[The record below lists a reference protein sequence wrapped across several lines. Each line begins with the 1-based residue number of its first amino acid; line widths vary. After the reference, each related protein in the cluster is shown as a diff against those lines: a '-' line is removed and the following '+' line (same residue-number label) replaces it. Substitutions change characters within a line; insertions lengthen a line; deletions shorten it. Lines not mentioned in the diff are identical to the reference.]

1 MGCVVQSIQKEHGL
15 DNYQK
20 VKKESV
26 LEMVS
31 FHTAETCHALVACR
45 GGNKGPTRPTYH
57 VM

>member
-1 MGCVVQSIQKEHGL
+1 VVSVVQSIQKEHGL

-31 FHTAETCHALVACR
+31 FLCAETCRALTACR
-45 GGNKGPTRPTYH
+45 GVAPNGLQDLS